1 MFLQLKYYRN
11 ALIWAFLILLLCSM
25 PVKGIATFKLIN
37 ILDFDKL
44 AHMLLFGIQFW
55 FLAIGQSK
63 KYVFSYKRMRVG
75 RVAFIITL
83 LYGAGIELM
92 QGYLL
97 SGRTMDIM
105 DMLANTIGALIG
117 WLLFYIFKQ
126 RGEKNYR

>member
-1 MFLQLKYYRN
+1 MLLQLKYYRN

-25 PVKGIATFKLIN
+25 PVKGITTFKLIN
-37 ILDFDKL
+37 ILAFDKL
-44 AHMLLFGIQFW
+44 AHMVLFGIQFW

-92 QGYLL
+92 QG
-97 SGRTMDIM
+97 
-105 DMLANTIGALIG
+105 
-117 WLLFYIFKQ
+117 
-126 RGEKNYR
+126 

>member
-1 MFLQLKYYRN
+1 M
-11 ALIWAFLILLLCSM
+11 
-25 PVKGIATFKLIN
+25 VTFKLID
-37 ILDFDKL
+37 ILSFDKL
-44 AHMLLFGIQFW
+44 AHMVLFGIQFW

-126 RGEKNYR
+126 RGQKSYR